1 LKGKIEKNNNFS
13 KRSKKRNQNNKDQ
26 IERYNTINL
35 DWKIKLK
42 TTKLLLNGQGKKI
55 EIKKLGTKLENI
67 IFVNWDRMMKLK
79 TNKISTKGWRTEIR
93 N

>member
-42 TTKLLLNGQGKKI
+42 TTKLLLRVKEKKTRNQKIRDQIGKYNI
-55 EIKKLGTKLENI
+55 CKLGSNDEIEN
-67 IFVNWDRMMKLK
+67 K
-79 TNKISTKGWRTEIR
+79 
-93 N
+93 